1 MSEISMNSQLDS
13 FLDYLRDNK
22 ACSENT
28 VTNYAVDL
36 AQFADFVENQK
47 IGLIEIT
54 TPLIRAF
61 LRSLAGFGYAS
72 SSIARK
78 LSAVKAFELYLLEK
92 RLITA
97 DPAATIRS
105 PRLPERLPRALSRDG
120 IERLI
125 EEARKIKPSLRN
137 GTILEVMYGCGVRV
151 AELVSLRWED
161 VDLNERWLKVRGK
174 GDKERLIPFGR
185 YAKEALIKWEAV
197 CPQESGFLFPGKAGA
212 GITVRTVH
220 RLVVQ
225 AARNAGLENV
235 TPHSVRH
242 SFATHMLEG
251 GASLN
256 VLQELLGHESLLTTQ
271 RYLKITPGH
280 LRDSYMAA
288 HPRSG
293 EEE

>member
-1 MSEISMNSQLDS
+1 MPEISMNSQLDS
-13 FLDYLRDNK
+13 FLEYLRNNK
-22 ACSENT
+22 ASSENT

-36 AQFADFVENQK
+36 AQFADFVENQG
-47 IGLIEIT
+47 ISPAEIT
-54 TPLIRAF
+54 TQLVRAF

-78 LSAVKAFELYLLEK
+78 LSAVKAFELYLFEK
-92 RLITA
+92 GLITA
-97 DPAATIRS
+97 DPAAPVRS

-125 EEARKIKPSLRN
+125 QEAWKIEPSLRN

-161 VDLNERWLKVRGK
+161 VDLDERWLKVRGK

-185 YAKEALIKWEAV
+185 YARDALIRWKAV
-197 CPQESGFLFPGKAGA
+197 CPQESGFLFPGNAGCS
-212 GITVRTVH
+212 ITVRTVH
-220 RLVVQ
+220 RLVVR
-225 AARNAGLENV
+225 AARSAGLENV

-251 GASLN
+251 GALLN
-256 VLQELLGHESLLTTQ
+256 VLQALLGHESLLTTQ